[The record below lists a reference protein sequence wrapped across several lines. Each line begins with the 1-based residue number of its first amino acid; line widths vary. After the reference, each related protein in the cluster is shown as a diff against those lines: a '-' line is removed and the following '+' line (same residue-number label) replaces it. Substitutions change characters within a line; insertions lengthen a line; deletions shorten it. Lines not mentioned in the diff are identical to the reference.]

1 MTSEPSLRERVRA
14 LLAALE
20 PRTLSS
26 GFSSEAAVL
35 IPIFERAGEPY
46 FLLTRRTEEVPTH
59 KGQIAFPGGRRH
71 EGEELETT
79 ALRET
84 FEEVGIAASSIEVL
98 GRYHDYLSS
107 TGYRVVSF
115 AGYVEDPFTT
125 ILQAREVAEVLE
137 VPFEVFLDPGRIR
150 VDQKLW
156 RGEWVAVPYVRFGA
170 VEIWGLTAR
179 IILDFLAEL
188 RGRTDPGA

>member
-1 MTSEPSLRERVRA
+1 MTSKPSLRERVRA

-20 PRTLSS
+20 PRTLRS

-79 ALRET
+79 ALRERNSGMAVRT
-84 FEEVGIAASSIEVL
+84 PLATMMSTVGSAKRA
-98 GRYHDYLSS
+98 
-107 TGYRVVSF
+107 
-115 AGYVEDPFTT
+115 
-125 ILQAREVAEVLE
+125 
-137 VPFEVFLDPGRIR
+137 
-150 VDQKLW
+150 
-156 RGEWVAVPYVRFGA
+156 
-170 VEIWGLTAR
+170 
-179 IILDFLAEL
+179 
-188 RGRTDPGA
+188 

>member
-1 MTSEPSLRERVRA
+1 MTSKPSLRERVRA

-20 PRTLSS
+20 PRTLRS

-84 FEEVGIAASSIEVL
+84 FEEVGIPAGSVEVL

-107 TGYRVVSF
+107 TGYRVVPF
-115 AGYVEDPFTT
+115 AGYIEGPFRAVP
-125 ILQAREVAEVLE
+125 QAGEVAEVLE
-137 VPFEVFLDPGRIR
+137 VPFAAFLDPALVRVEKKLGRDGW
-150 VDQKLW
+150 VD
-156 RGEWVAVPYVRFGA
+156 VHYVRFRGS
-170 VEIWGLTAR
+170 EIWGLTAR
-179 IILDFLAEL
+179 IIIDFLAQLEAS
-188 RGRTDPGA
+188 R